1 MCTDRFCK
9 RRKLDPIE
17 ALRQCDAPLF
27 KLYLVWRVENKR
39 SRIKKESSIMTYWK
53 ILSMI
58 YSQKTA
64 NWMREDVLYD
74 VRNVSKRLTV
84 SESYSDGR

>member
-1 MCTDRFCK
+1 
-9 RRKLDPIE
+9 
-17 ALRQCDAPLF
+17 
-27 KLYLVWRVENKR
+27 
-39 SRIKKESSIMTYWK
+39 MTYWK